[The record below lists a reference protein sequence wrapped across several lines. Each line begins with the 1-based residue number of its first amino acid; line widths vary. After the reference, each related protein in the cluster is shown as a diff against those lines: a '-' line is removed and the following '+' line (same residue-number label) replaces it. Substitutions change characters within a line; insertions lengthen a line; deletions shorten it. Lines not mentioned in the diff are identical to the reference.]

1 MRGLVRR
8 AAPAPG
14 PEASAGAPAMRQ
26 PGILLASEGRP
37 FCSHAVEQAAVL
49 ARRSGGP
56 VHILVI
62 ARIWGTS
69 LGFPNPG
76 LNPSRQEWEQAREI
90 VSRATAALEGEGVPA
105 RGGVVGTRNGA
116 KLVMKE
122 ARRLGCTA
130 IVMGADP
137 ERRRI
142 VADFMWSQEPHRVA
156 RHARRADMPIHLVDP
171 S

>member
-8 AAPAPG
+8 PAPAPELKGGG
-14 PEASAGAPAMRQ
+14 PATRE

-37 FCSHAVEQAAVL
+37 FGTDAVRQAAVL

-56 VHILVI
+56 VHVLVI

-76 LNPSRQEWEQAREI
+76 LNPSRQEWEEAREI
-90 VSRATAALEGEGVPA
+90 VAWASAALEREGVRV
-105 RGGVVGTRNGA
+105 RGSVVGTRNGA
-116 KLVMKE
+116 KLVLRE

-137 ERRRI
+137 ERRRV

-156 RHARRADMPIHLVDP
+156 RHARRADLPIHLVAP